1 MADHGDWI
9 LKIISGPH
17 QGVEEL
23 LPEGRLLVGTSPD
36 CGIVLHDVLIAPQH
50 FALTRKGATITVEAL
65 GGRTYC
71 GGKRVTAPMA
81 VPAFAFVTAGTTH
94 VVLGPAGGTWPLLS
108 SADAPELEK
117 DPPSAPPAAA
127 KPAPAPAASDAGKPA
142 PTAAA
147 SAAPATPAAES
158 TPAAPTPEQRR
169 RAWWMV
175 GFGGL
180 LLVVWLVLWLLL
192 RPAPTEPSRP
202 GPRARTE
209 RVLGT
214 LPGANQ
220 VRIEERGQQLA
231 ISGYVDSDATHRDL
245 ISALRAEVP
254 EATLRLWS
262 TPRIAETAR
271 EFLAS
276 RKLNLNVSPGGN
288 GELTVSGT
296 APSAPEWTLARQ
308 LLLAEVPGL
317 QRINDEV
324 TVPKE
329 QPKGAQAPAEPVV
342 APDQALTV
350 IALQTAP
357 EATAWVRIANGAVF
371 FTGGSF
377 QGVATFTG
385 LEGGK
390 ARFAHEGGAS
400 LFGLGDNLAVLL
412 NPRRVPEV
420 PTRDEPASP
429 PTPAA
434 TPNPPPAAPEPG
446 QPPAPN
452 PAPAVEATG
461 PKTATAEPA
470 PVAATQPAPAEAS
483 PAPATPAH
491 PAPAEPGPAP
501 TPPAAQPV
509 TSSPAPGTDSS
520 ASAATDLPSDA
531 KADESAP
538 PPDVS
543 EPSPATDSQA
553 PVLAPEAGAAAS
565 SPAPAAE
572 PVAATEGVTADAV
585 PTTETPAPAP
595 AGAQAGDPVAIP
607 LPPATAHAPTA
618 LSPAVAPDTETRK
631 ASTFAPS
638 APAAATVKGAP
649 PRAPSTEAAVA
660 PTAAAAIPPP
670 DSAPASPPAAAL
682 VRDTREAKILLIR
695 EALQAWEAGDLATG
709 RRALLQLARLLQHG
723 PAVPAQRDEME
734 PRTLAFQ
741 HEGFGPVP

>member
-9 LKIISGPH
+9 LKLISGPH

-71 GGKRVTAPMA
+71 GGKRVTTPMA

-94 VVLGPAGGTWPLLS
+94 VVLGPAAGTWPLLS

-117 DPPSAPPAAA
+117 DPPPAPAAA
-127 KPAPAPAASDAGKPA
+127 AKLATDAAASDAGKPA
-142 PTAAA
+142 ATAPAPG
-147 SAAPATPAAES
+147 APATAPGAS

-192 RPAPTEPSRP
+192 RPAPTEASRP

-214 LPGANQ
+214 LPAASQ

-262 TPRIAETAR
+262 TPRIVETAR

-350 IALQTAP
+350 IALQTVP
-357 EATAWVRIANGAVF
+357 EAPAWVRIANGAVF

-385 LEGGK
+385 LEAGK

-434 TPNPPPAAPEPG
+434 APNPLPAAPEPA
-446 QPPAPN
+446 QPPAPI
-452 PAPAVEATG
+452 PAPAIEPTG
-461 PKTATAEPA
+461 PKTAAGEPL
-470 PVAATQPAPAEAS
+470 PGAATQPAAAEAS
-483 PAPATPAH
+483 PAPATPANA
-491 PAPAEPGPAP
+491 APAEPSPAP
-501 TPPAAQPV
+501 TPTPAQPV
-509 TSSPAPGTDSS
+509 TSSPAPGTDPS

-531 KADESAP
+531 KAESSAALA
-538 PPDVS
+538 DAS
-543 EPSPATDSQA
+543 EPSPASEAPA
-553 PVLAPEAGAAAS
+553 PVIGPEAGSAGTSRAAEG
-565 SPAPAAE
+565 E
-572 PVAATEGVTADAV
+572 PVAAAEGVTANAV
-585 PTTETPAPAP
+585 PAAESPVAAETRMPAATPAPAP
-595 AGAQAGDPVAIP
+595 TSVESVAISPAPAPETIGAASSAAPAEAQAEDSATRAD
-607 LPPATAHAPTA
+607 PATT
-618 LSPAVAPDTETRK
+618 
-631 ASTFAPS
+631 
-638 APAAATVKGAP
+638 
-649 PRAPSTEAAVA
+649 
-660 PTAAAAIPPP
+660 
-670 DSAPASPPAAAL
+670 APASAPSSLPAAAL
-682 VRDTREAKILLIR
+682 VRETNEAEIRLIR

-709 RRALLQLARLLQHG
+709 RRALLQLARLLQHE
-723 PAVPAQRDEME
+723 PAVPGQRPEIE
-734 PRTLAFQ
+734 PSPLALQ
-741 HEGFGPVP
+741 LGSVGPVP

>member
-94 VVLGPAGGTWPLLS
+94 VVLGPAAGTWPLLS

-117 DPPSAPPAAA
+117 DPPPAPAAAA
-127 KPAPAPAASDAGKPA
+127 KPAPAAAASDAGKPA
-142 PTAAA
+142 ATAPAPG
-147 SAAPATPAAES
+147 APATAPGAS

-192 RPAPTEPSRP
+192 RPAPTEASRP

-214 LPGANQ
+214 LPAASQ
-220 VRIEERGQQLA
+220 VRIDERGNQLA

-245 ISALRAEVP
+245 IAALRAEVP

-271 EFLAS
+271 EFLAA

-296 APSAPEWTLARQ
+296 APSGPEWSLARQ

-357 EATAWVRIANGAVF
+357 EAPAWVRIANGAVYF
-371 FTGGSF
+371 AGGSL

-429 PTPAA
+429 PAPAA
-434 TPNPPPAAPEPG
+434 APNPPPAAPEPV

-483 PAPATPAH
+483 PAPATPAN

-538 PPDVS
+538 LPDVS

-553 PVLAPEAGAAAS
+553 PVLAPEAGAAATS
-565 SPAPAAE
+565 RAPAAE
-572 PVAATEGVTADAV
+572 PVATTEGVTANAV
-585 PTTETPAPAP
+585 PAAESPVAAETRMPAATPAPSVESVAISPAPAP
-595 AGAQAGDPVAIP
+595 ETTGATSAAAPAKAQADDSA
-607 LPPATAHAPTA
+607 AREAPTA
-618 LSPAVAPDTETRK
+618 PAPASA
-631 ASTFAPS
+631 ASTL
-638 APAAATVKGAP
+638 PAAATV
-649 PRAPSTEAAVA
+649 RETNEA
-660 PTAAAAIPPP
+660 
-670 DSAPASPPAAAL
+670 
-682 VRDTREAKILLIR
+682 EILLIR

-709 RRALLQLARLLQHG
+709 RRALLQLARLLQHE
-723 PAVPAQRDEME
+723 PAGPAQRLEIA
-734 PRTLAFQ
+734 PPTLAFQ

>member
-9 LKIISGPH
+9 LKLISGPH

-71 GGKRVTAPMA
+71 GGKRVTAPMV
-81 VPAFAFVTAGTTH
+81 VPAFSFVTAGTTH
-94 VVLGPAGGTWPLLS
+94 VVLGPAAGTWPLLS

-117 DPPSAPPAAA
+117 DPPPAPAAAA
-127 KPAPAPAASDAGKPA
+127 KPAPAAAASDAGKPA
-142 PTAAA
+142 ATAPAA
-147 SAAPATPAAES
+147 ATPATAPGAS
-158 TPAAPTPEQRR
+158 TPTAPTPEQRR

-192 RPAPTEPSRP
+192 RPAPTEASRP

-214 LPGANQ
+214 LPAASQ
-220 VRIEERGQQLA
+220 VRIDERGNQLS

-245 ISALRAEVP
+245 IAALRAEVP

-271 EFLAS
+271 EFLAA

-296 APSAPEWTLARQ
+296 APSGPEWSLARQ

-357 EATAWVRIANGAVF
+357 EAPAWVRIANGAVYF
-371 FTGGSF
+371 AGGSF

-429 PTPAA
+429 PAPAA
-434 TPNPPPAAPEPG
+434 APNPPPAAPEPG
-446 QPPAPN
+446 QPPAPT
-452 PAPAVEATG
+452 PAPAIEPTG

-483 PAPATPAH
+483 PAPATPANA
-491 PAPAEPGPAP
+491 APTEPSPAP
-501 TPPAAQPV
+501 TPTPAQPV

-553 PVLAPEAGAAAS
+553 PVLAPEAGAAATS
-565 SPAPAAE
+565 RAPAAE
-572 PVAATEGVTADAV
+572 PVATTEGVTANAV
-585 PTTETPAPAP
+585 PAAESPVAAETRMPAATPAPSVESVAISPAPAP
-595 AGAQAGDPVAIP
+595 ETTGATSAAAPAKAQADDSA
-607 LPPATAHAPTA
+607 AREAPTA
-618 LSPAVAPDTETRK
+618 PAPASA
-631 ASTFAPS
+631 ASTL
-638 APAAATVKGAP
+638 PAAATV
-649 PRAPSTEAAVA
+649 RETNEA
-660 PTAAAAIPPP
+660 
-670 DSAPASPPAAAL
+670 
-682 VRDTREAKILLIR
+682 EILLIR

-734 PRTLAFQ
+734 PHTLAFQ

>member
-9 LKIISGPH
+9 LKLISGPH

-23 LPEGRLLVGTSPD
+23 LPEVRLLVGTSPD

-94 VVLGPAGGTWPLLS
+94 VVLGPAAGTWPLLS

-117 DPPSAPPAAA
+117 DPPPAPAAAA
-127 KPAPAPAASDAGKPA
+127 KPATDAAASDAGKPA
-142 PTAAA
+142 ATAPAAA
-147 SAAPATPAAES
+147 TTATAPGAS

-214 LPGANQ
+214 LTGANQ

-329 QPKGAQAPAEPVV
+329 QPRGAQAPAEPVV

-357 EATAWVRIANGAVF
+357 EAPAWVRIANGAVYF
-371 FTGGSF
+371 AGGSF

-412 NPRRVPEV
+412 NPRRVQDGPA
-420 PTRDEPASP
+420 RGEPASP

-434 TPNPPPAAPEPG
+434 APNPPPAAPEPG
-446 QPPAPN
+446 QPPAPT
-452 PAPAVEATG
+452 PAPAVEPTG

-483 PAPATPAH
+483 PAPATPANA
-491 PAPAEPGPAP
+491 APTEPSPAP
-501 TPPAAQPV
+501 TPTPAQPV
-509 TSSPAPGTDSS
+509 TSSPAPGTDPS

-531 KADESAP
+531 KAESSAALV
-538 PPDVS
+538 DAS
-543 EPSPATDSQA
+543 EPSPASEAQA
-553 PVLAPEAGAAAS
+553 PVIGPEVDSAPTS
-565 SPAPAAE
+565 RAPDAE
-572 PVAATEGVTADAV
+572 PGATTEGVAADAV
-585 PTTETPAPAP
+585 PTTETPAA
-595 AGAQAGDPVAIP
+595 AKTH
-607 LPPATAHAPTA
+607 PP
-618 LSPAVAPDTETRK
+618 S
-631 ASTFAPS
+631 
-638 APAAATVKGAP
+638 
-649 PRAPSTEAAVA
+649 APSTEAAVA

-682 VRDTREAKILLIR
+682 LRDTREAEILLIR
-695 EALQAWEAGDLATG
+695 EALQAWEAGDLTTG